1 MTNGPTSPDASGH
14 LVGRIRDGDERAF
27 RELFDALYDPLLR
40 FAQSL
45 VRDAAMAEDLVQESF
60 VRLWDRRDTFVPD
73 QPLRA
78 YLYRTVR
85 NLSLNHLR
93 DDQTRQRL
101 LDDVTISASAA
112 VPRSTLG
119 PHDALAAQELGA
131 ELTRL
136 IDRLPPR
143 QREALTLSRLE
154 GLSHDEVASVMG
166 CAPRTVNNHLVAALS
181 SLRRQLSGALVA
193 SLAWMLT

>member
-1 MTNGPTSPDASGH
+1 MTNELMPSDPFGDLAE
-14 LVGRIRDGDERAF
+14 RIRGGEERAF
-27 RELFDALYDPLLR
+27 RELFDALYDQLLR
-40 FAQSL
+40 FAHAL
-45 VRDAAMAEDLVQESF
+45 VRDAATAEDLVQEAF
-60 VRLWDRRDTFVPD
+60 VRTWDHRNTFVSG

-101 LDDVTISASAA
+101 LDDVTIADSGAM
-112 VPRSTLG
+112 PRPMLG
-119 PHDALAAQELGA
+119 PSDHVAALELSA
-131 ELTRL
+131 ELARL
-136 IDRLPPR
+136 IDTLPPR
-143 QREALTLSRLE
+143 QREALTLSRIE
-154 GLSHDEVASVMG
+154 GLSHDEVAAVMG

-181 SLRRQLSGALVA
+181 FLRRQLRVGLVA